1 MNSEKVGKLIY
12 QLRKEKKLTQ
22 KQLADIINVSDK
34 AISKWER
41 GAGCPDITLLTQ
53 LSKALNISIDRILDG
68 ELDLNKIDSGNIN
81 KIRFYVCPNCSNII
95 TATSDTSITCCG
107 RPLNALKAKASDLE
121 HHLNI
126 EEIEDDFYITFSHEM
141 SKSHYINFIA
151 YVTSD
156 RVFLVR
162 LYPEQASG
170 VRFAKIY
177 GGTFYFGC
185 NRDGLWVQKDE

>member
-81 KIRFYVCPNCSNII
+81 KN
-95 TATSDTSITCCG
+95 
-107 RPLNALKAKASDLE
+107 
-121 HHLNI
+121 
-126 EEIEDDFYITFSHEM
+126 
-141 SKSHYINFIA
+141 
-151 YVTSD
+151 
-156 RVFLVR
+156 
-162 LYPEQASG
+162 
-170 VRFAKIY
+170 
-177 GGTFYFGC
+177 
-185 NRDGLWVQKDE
+185 